1 MVTPNSQ
8 QAEINLIK
16 LEYAKHLTMAA
27 EGLLVLAWASLAYID
42 AMPRPAVVALMLLGV
57 LILAIGWAITPRQQG
72 IEDSESQRARA
83 LLAFD
88 RAVCLLMLTATVVLL
103 LQQPQRITQVLLLA
117 TIGVIFARTWWTITH
132 RD

>member
-1 MVTPNSQ
+1 MLTPNSQ

-16 LEYAKHLTMAA
+16 LEYAKHLTTAA
-27 EGLLVLAWASLAYID
+27 EGLLALAWVSLAYID

-72 IEDSESQRARA
+72 IEDSESQRVRA

-88 RAVCLLMLTATVVLL
+88 RAVCLLMLTAAVVLL

>member
-1 MVTPNSQ
+1 MPFATLRKRLSEKPLPSGSGGVT
-8 QAEINLIK
+8 
-16 LEYAKHLTMAA
+16 
-27 EGLLVLAWASLAYID
+27 
-42 AMPRPAVVALMLLGV
+42 
-57 LILAIGWAITPRQQG
+57 TPRQQG

-83 LLAFD
+83 LLTFD
-88 RAVCLLMLTATVVLL
+88 RAVCLLMLTAAVVLL